1 MKNIFYFLVCW
12 MLLGIGS
19 AHAQSQDAEL
29 AKYFNSG
36 EILDE
41 STLGT
46 MISEDQVVHSVA
58 RPGKNVRVIKLKF
71 TSQNWKGMVWTHPAR
86 IYVPDGYK
94 GGGNAGIIG
103 TERNFFDDANWNRLT
118 IPGTLLRTEE
128 QYAEATAIDLGLPIM
143 IFSNPA
149 EDFMGMDES
158 DLMGYALKKVR
169 ETQDLGWNGYIPIT
183 RAYLRAITLMHSLH
197 GVQTERAVMMGCS
210 KRGVAVSLATGTGD
224 DRVAGVMATC
234 FYGGNNLYSLAKRFA
249 EFGPTVRGPAKDRAG
264 PGFQPAEAV
273 LRMYNN
279 PVGLKMLSH
288 FDPYMWRDK
297 IKARYLV
304 ALGTNDEF
312 YALGSA
318 NSMLTEMRGD
328 KAFLAV
334 DNLTHTWVSQKH
346 LAAWRMWLAHTFLNR
361 HIPTIDSKAVVKE
374 GMLLVSAK
382 IGSETQPVSVRLLY
396 SYNNVF
402 ADWRKAK
409 WQSMDMQRA
418 SAEYS
423 AQVPLKEGHKLAYY
437 VEVEDV
443 GQGGAGYVSSLVER
457 VE

>member
-1 MKNIFYFLVCW
+1 MCL
-12 MLLGIGS
+12 S
-19 AHAQSQDAEL
+19 TAHGQSQDAEL
-29 AKYFNSG
+29 AKYFNLA

-46 MISEDQVVHSVA
+46 TVAEDQVVRSVA
-58 RPGKNVRVIKLKF
+58 RPGKNVRVIKLRF
-71 TSQNWKGMVWTHPAR
+71 TSQNWKGMLWTHPAR

-103 TERNFFDDANWNRLT
+103 TERNFFDDPNWNRLT
-118 IPGTLLRTEE
+118 IPGTQLRTEE

-149 EDFMGMDES
+149 EDFMGMNEG

-169 ETQDLGWNGYIPIT
+169 ETQDFSWNGYIPIAK
-183 RAYLRAITLMHSLH
+183 AYLRAITLMHSLH

-210 KRGVAVSLATGTGD
+210 KRGVAVSLATGSGD

-234 FYGGNNLYSLAKRFA
+234 FYGGNDLYSLAKRFA
-249 EFGPTVRGPAKDRAG
+249 EFGPNVRGPARERAG
-264 PGFQPAEAV
+264 PGFQPAETV
-273 LRMYNN
+273 LRMFNN
-279 PVGLKMLSH
+279 PLGLKMLAH

-312 YALGSA
+312 YALGSS
-318 NSMLTEMRGD
+318 NSMLKEMPGD

-346 LAAWRMWLAHTFLNR
+346 LSAWRMWLAHTFLNR
-361 HIPTIDSKAVVKE
+361 SIPTIDARAVVNE
-374 GMLLVSAK
+374 GSLLVSAK
-382 IGSETQPVSVRLLY
+382 VVSEAQPVSVRLFY
-396 SYNNVF
+396 SYNKAS

-409 WQSMDMQRA
+409 WQSMGMR
-418 SAEYS
+418 SANGEYA
-423 AQVPLKEGHKLAYY
+423 AQVPLKEGQKLAYY

-443 GQGGAGYVSSLVER
+443 GQGGDGYVSSLVES